1 MAIFGKSKK
10 KRSCVVGLDGVPYSL
25 ISRFADEGVMP
36 NVRDLST
43 YGSLYKMSVTLPEIS
58 AVSWPSFM
66 TGTGPGGHGIFGF
79 VELKPG
85 TCDARYPNYADV
97 RAPTIWDKLRD
108 RGKRSVVINQPGTY
122 PMRPLEGSAVA
133 GFVAIDLDKAVYPPA
148 LAHRLGKI
156 GYEIDIDIMACRED
170 HDLLREQLLS
180 TLRGR
185 REAVDLL
192 WDEDWDYLE
201 LVVTGTDRLH
211 HFLWDAVDGTD
222 HPRSAFAR
230 EYYGEVD
237 KLIGYVWERFG
248 EVAGRDDPAEGFFM
262 MSDHGFTGITQEVNL
277 NAWLAEN
284 GYLSF
289 ELAEPKSLADI
300 APESRAFALDPSRI
314 YINRKGKYPKGTV
327 SAEDAPKVISE
338 IKAGLSGLDYLGA
351 PVVNKVLERDEVY
364 DGPYAGEGPDIILIS
379 NYGFDLKAKP
389 NATAIFDR
397 TVLAGMHTWD
407 DAFFWSAQ
415 GASPPQP
422 VLGPP
427 QPVLGPDLNIVDLS
441 DIILG
446 TL

>member
-1 MAIFGKSKK
+1 MALLRKKK

-25 ISRFADEGVMP
+25 INRFADEGVMP
-36 NVRDLST
+36 NVRDLSA

-85 TCDARYPNYADV
+85 TYDARYPNYADV
-97 RAPTIWDKLRD
+97 RAPTIWDKLKN

-133 GFVAIDLDKAVYPPA
+133 GFVAIDLEKAVYPPA

-156 GYEIDIDIMACRED
+156 GYEIDIDIMACREN
-170 HDLLREQLLS
+170 HDLLQEQLLS

-185 REAVDLL
+185 RKALDLL

-211 HFLWDAVDGTD
+211 HFLWDAAGGTD

-248 EVAGRDDPAEGFFM
+248 EVAGRDDPADGFFM
-262 MSDHGFTGITQEVNL
+262 MSDHGFTGIKQEVNL

-289 ELAEPKSLADI
+289 ESAEPKSLADI
-300 APESRAFALDPSRI
+300 ASESRAFALDPSRI

-327 SAEDAPKVISE
+327 ADEDAPKIIAE
-338 IKAGLSGLDYLGA
+338 IKTGLSELEYLEA

-364 DGPYAGEGPDIILIS
+364 DGPYANEGPDVILIS

-397 TVLAGMHTWD
+397 TVLTGMHTWD
-407 DAFFWSAQ
+407 DAFFWSV
-415 GASPPQP
+415 GNPGS
-422 VLGPP
+422 
-427 QPVLGPDLNIVDLS
+427 DLNIVDLS

>member
-1 MAIFGKSKK
+1 MALLRKK
-10 KRSCVVGLDGVPYSL
+10 KRRSCIVGLDGVPYSL
-25 ISRFADEGVMP
+25 INRFAEEGVMP
-36 NVRDLST
+36 NVRDLSA

-79 VELKPG
+79 VELKAG
-85 TCDARYPNYADV
+85 TYDVRYPNYSDV

-170 HDLLREQLLS
+170 HDLLQEQLLS

-185 REAVDLL
+185 RKALDLL
-192 WDEDWDYLE
+192 WHEDWDYLE

-248 EVAGRDDPAEGFFM
+248 EVAGREDPADGFFM
-262 MSDHGFTGITQEVNL
+262 MSDHGFTGIKQEVNL
-277 NAWLAEN
+277 NAWLVEN
-284 GYLSF
+284 GYLSL
-289 ELAEPKSLADI
+289 ETAEPKSLADI
-300 APESRAFALDPSRI
+300 APASRAFALDPSRI
-314 YINRKGKYPKGTV
+314 YINRNGKYPKGSV
-327 SAEDAPKVISE
+327 SPEDAPKVISE

-351 PVVNKVLERDEVY
+351 PVLNKVLERDEVY
-364 DGPYAGEGPDIILIS
+364 DGPYAGKGPDIVLIS

-389 NATAIFDR
+389 AASAIFDR
-397 TVLAGMHTWD
+397 TVLKGMHTWD
-407 DAFFWSAQ
+407 DAFFWSA
-415 GASPPQP
+415 GNRGPAQP
-422 VLGPP
+422 VIA
-427 QPVLGPDLNIVDLS
+427 PDLNIVDLS

>member
-1 MAIFGKSKK
+1 MALLRKK
-10 KRSCVVGLDGVPYSL
+10 KMRTCVIGLDGVPYSL
-25 ISRFADEGVMP
+25 ITRFTDEGVMP
-36 NVRDLST
+36 AVRELSA
-43 YGSLYKMSVTLPEIS
+43 YGSLHKMSVTLPEIS

-85 TCDARYPNYADV
+85 TYDVRYPNYADLK
-97 RAPTIWDKLRD
+97 APTIWDKLRD

-133 GFVAIDLDKAVYPPA
+133 GFVAIDIENAVYPPA

-156 GYEIDIDIMACRED
+156 DYEIDIDIMACRED
-170 HDLLREQLLS
+170 HDLLQEQLLS

-185 REAVDLL
+185 REALDLL

-211 HFLWDAVDGTD
+211 HFLWDAVEDAD

-237 KLIGYVWERFG
+237 RLIGYVWERFG
-248 EVAGRDDPAEGFFM
+248 EVAGREDPADGFFM
-262 MSDHGFTGITQEVNL
+262 MSDHGFTGITREVNL
-277 NAWLAEN
+277 NAWLVEN

-289 ELAEPKSLADI
+289 ETAEPKSLSDI

-327 SAEDAPKVISE
+327 TGEDAPKVVSE
-338 IKAGLSGLDYLGA
+338 IKSGLSGLDYLGA
-351 PVVNKVLERDEVY
+351 PVVNRIFERNEVY

-389 NATAIFDR
+389 DATAIFDR

-407 DAFFWSAQ
+407 DAFFWSARDP
-415 GASPPQP
+415 APA
-422 VLGPP
+422 

>member
-1 MAIFGKSKK
+1 MALLRKKK
-10 KRSCVVGLDGVPYSL
+10 KRSCAVGLDGVPYSL
-25 ISRFADEGVMP
+25 INRFADEGVMP
-36 NVRDLST
+36 NVRDLSA

-85 TCDARYPNYADV
+85 TYDVRYPNYSDV
-97 RAPTIWDKLRD
+97 RAPTIWDKLGD
-108 RGKRSVVINQPGTY
+108 RRKRSVVINQPGTY

-148 LAHRLGKI
+148 LAHKLGKI
-156 GYEIDIDIMACRED
+156 GYEIDIDIMACREN
-170 HDLLREQLLS
+170 HDLLQEQLFS

-185 REAVDLL
+185 RKALDML

-211 HFLWDAVDGTD
+211 HFLWDTVNGTD

-248 EVAGRDDPAEGFFM
+248 GVAGRDDPADGFFM

-277 NAWLAEN
+277 NAWLVEN

-289 ELAEPKSLADI
+289 ETAEPKSLADI

-314 YINRKGKYPKGTV
+314 YVNRKGKYPKGTV
-327 SAEDAPKVISE
+327 ADEDAPKVISE
-338 IKAGLSGLDYLGA
+338 IKAGLAELEYLGA
-351 PVVNKVLERDEVY
+351 PVVKKVLEWEEAY
-364 DGPYAGEGPDIILIS
+364 DGPYAGEGPDVILIS

-389 NATAIFDR
+389 AASAIFDR
-397 TVLAGMHTWD
+397 TVLEGMHTWD
-407 DAFFWSAQ
+407 DAFFWSACN
-415 GASPPQP
+415 P
-422 VLGPP
+422 
-427 QPVLGPDLNIVDLS
+427 GPDLNIVALS
-441 DIILG
+441 GIILG